1 MKEIVSTQNGF
12 AVKNENGEI
21 ISTFDRD
28 RDTALE
34 RILNRNKHIKQVL
47 ENTINNNL

>member
-21 ISTFDRD
+21 ISAFD

-47 ENTINNNL
+47 ENAVNNNL

>member
-28 RDTALE
+28 TALE
-34 RILNRNKHIKQVL
+34 RILSRNQHIKQVM

>member
-21 ISTFDRD
+21 ISAFDR
-28 RDTALE
+28 E
-34 RILNRNKHIKQVL
+34 ILRWSGF
-47 ENTINNNL
+47 